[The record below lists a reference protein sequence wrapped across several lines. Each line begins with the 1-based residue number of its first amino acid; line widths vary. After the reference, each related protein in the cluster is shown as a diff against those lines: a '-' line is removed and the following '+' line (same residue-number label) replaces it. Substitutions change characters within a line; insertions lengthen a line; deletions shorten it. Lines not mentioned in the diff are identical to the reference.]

1 MNTPILETAAP
12 DHGYLSLLSRLLQEQ
27 WVERFDGHGYVDEA
41 GFEKDD
47 LRSVITS
54 DHSYPSFT
62 GRNVQYEMLVVTSTT
77 YSCPVFLAISGP
89 EHADQNELM
98 ALIRENF
105 RRGVYSPGADW
116 PKFGAVLRGHN
127 ITLVR
132 YRRNDTLRTMDERN
146 ILHGIGA
153 SLGDLVRHLPIA
165 DRTLDNPYMRR

>member
-1 MNTPILETAAP
+1 MNTPILETPAP

-62 GRNVQYEMLVVTSTT
+62 GRNVKYEMLVVTSTT

-98 ALIRENF
+98 ALIREIF

-127 ITLVR
+127 ITLALAESPVTQQ
-132 YRRNDTLRTMDERN
+132 YAPSTELC
-146 ILHGIGA
+146 IP
-153 SLGDLVRHLPIA
+153 S
-165 DRTLDNPYMRR
+165 